1 MGEHGHPLFLAH
13 GGQRQDAV
21 HELAAACN
29 QRHVVHRQ
37 LVGGEKLFER
47 GGQVR
52 LVCDDAVDQ
61 AALGQLGLG
70 GGDNARPA
78 ARGRADG
85 GIHRAAAQI

>member
-1 MGEHGHPLFLAH
+1 MNWLPPAI
-13 GGQRQDAV
+13 
-21 HELAAACN
+21 
-29 QRHVVHRQ
+29 QRHAVHRQ

>member
-1 MGEHGHPLFLAH
+1 MNWLPPAISATRFIGSLLA
-13 GGQRQDAV
+13 V
-21 HELAAACN
+21 K
-29 QRHVVHRQ
+29 
-37 LVGGEKLFER
+37 KLFER